1 MLEAKTTIFEMN
13 IPCMGLVAEW
23 MEVTEEEAMNLK
35 IDEEK
40 LSSLKKKLSS
50 LFWRTERAGG
60 KDWRT

>member
-50 LFWRTERAGG
+50 LI
-60 KDWRT
+60 